1 MVEVCWDHNILEW
14 IQFYSKLTLL
24 WEKFSSKLND
34 KLGTFSYPQLLDDS
48 SDEEEFARE
57 EKHLNF
63 YEFYLETR
71 VMSILWWIVWV
82 VFGVSSPVHIF
93 TLSLALRLHLLNDL
107 LHHLRLFLGL
117 DLFQNLANRYFV
129 LLCRQVSCVI
139 TLLSPSIS
147 FLDLSFPSA
156 PSSLGVCLLATCPS
170 YPFLLLKYTSHFS
183 HLNRQTLW
191 T

>member
-63 YEFYLETR
+63 YEF
-71 VMSILWWIVWV
+71 
-82 VFGVSSPVHIF
+82 
-93 TLSLALRLHLLNDL
+93 
-107 LHHLRLFLGL
+107 
-117 DLFQNLANRYFV
+117 
-129 LLCRQVSCVI
+129 
-139 TLLSPSIS
+139 
-147 FLDLSFPSA
+147 
-156 PSSLGVCLLATCPS
+156 
-170 YPFLLLKYTSHFS
+170 
-183 HLNRQTLW
+183 
-191 T
+191 